1 MRFQHRQD
9 LSLSFK
15 DDENEFQSCCI
26 GIINDL
32 DPNTTIGCYRY
43 PKKSS
48 NNKFLK
54 ELKATLTTRMIA
66 GQRPNLVDNI
76 FTNIFEKSLN
86 SGILTDKIT
95 DHLPNFLFILDFI
108 DQQKNKQITIRN
120 MKAFNEE
127 TYLEDLDSLKSL
139 NYIDFANVNELYNEF
154 HSKLIAVID
163 KNAPYKTLSKQESK
177 TKQKP
182 SITKSIIKS
191 IIKSL

>member
-1 MRFQHRQD
+1 
-9 LSLSFK
+9 
-15 DDENEFQSCCI
+15 
-26 GIINDL
+26 
-32 DPNTTIGCYRY
+32 
-43 PKKSS
+43 
-48 NNKFLK
+48 
-54 ELKATLTTRMIA
+54 MIA
-66 GQRPNLVDNI
+66 GQRPNIVDNI

-86 SGILTDKIT
+86 SGNLTDKIT

-163 KNAPYKTLSKQESK
+163 KNAPYKTLSKQESQ
-177 TKQKP
+177 TKQTP
-182 SITKSIIKS
+182 WITKSIIKS
-191 IIKSL
+191 IIKRL